1 MKAKNK
7 FGKVIYVFVVA
18 CLFGLAHTTDAAV
31 LKLSPNTGVY
41 SAGSTFTVLVSL
53 NTEGKPVNAADGLL
67 SFNPR
72 ELQVTS
78 VSRAGS
84 IFSLWTEEPSFSN
97 TKGTVQF
104 GGGSP
109 TGYKGAAG
117 SIVSVNFKAL
127 GAGTPKVTF
136 TNGSALA
143 ADGMGTNVLSA
154 MNGGTYTIAAQ
165 GESPA
170 PEYIPPAN
178 TPQAPAVTS
187 STHSDESKWYR
198 EKVAQLSW
206 VLPKDVIAVRMLLD
220 TDSGTVPTK
229 VYEEP
234 ITEKTLE
241 DVSEGTSYFHIQ
253 FKNKEG
259 WGRITHYK
267 LNVDSE
273 APKNFSISEL
283 GDSQNDN
290 PTRTLMLAS
299 EDVSPIDTYKIQIDG
314 KDPFEFSDIEQ
325 VKQYTLEPLTPG
337 YHTLT
342 IEAFDSAGNSSI
354 ASYSLTIRAFE
365 KPVFFEY
372 PTRINTDVIPAL
384 KGKTRP
390 KSTVSVMVARASGDG
405 IVNADI
411 GTPESTYTVMSDD
424 NGEFV
429 FIPNEPFEQGVYVI
443 RATAKD
449 EFGSISELSDEVKI
463 IVDVPGYIVI
473 GSMVLSVLSV
483 VVPSVAL
490 ILVLIFGTWYLWHK
504 LVLWKRKVFKETREA
519 EEQLTREFDILVKN
533 LNERVLELKES
544 RKNKL
549 TKAESD
555 LITQIEND
563 LANAREKI
571 GKEISD
577 IEDVMH

>member
-1 MKAKNK
+1 MKVKNN
-7 FGKVIYVFVVA
+7 FRKVIYVYAVV
-18 CLFGLAHTTDAAV
+18 CLFGFVHTVDAAV
-31 LKLSPNTGVY
+31 LKLSPSTGVY
-41 SAGSTFTVLVSL
+41 SAGATFTVSVSL

-78 VSRAGS
+78 VSRGNS

-109 TGYKGAAG
+109 TGYKGTTG
-117 SIVSVNFKAL
+117 SIISINFKAL
-127 GAGTPKVTF
+127 GAGTPKVNF

-165 GESPA
+165 SESPA

-178 TPQAPAVTS
+178 TPQAPVVTS
-187 STHSDESKWYR
+187 STHQDESEWYK

-206 VLPKDVIAVRMLLD
+206 VLPKDVISVRMLLD

-241 DVSEGTSYFHIQ
+241 DLPEGTSYFHIQ

-259 WGRITHYK
+259 WGRIAHYA

-273 APKNFSISEL
+273 APKNFTISES

-290 PTRTLMLAS
+290 PTRTLTLSS
-299 EDVSPIDTYKIQIDG
+299 EDVSPITTYKIQIDG

-325 VKQYTLEPLTPG
+325 TKQYTLEPLMPG

-342 IEAFDSAGNSSI
+342 VEAFDSAGNSSI

-365 KPVFFEY
+365 KPIFFEY
-372 PTRINTDVIPAL
+372 PTRINTEVIPAL

-390 KSTVSVMVARASGDG
+390 KSTVSIMVARASGDG
-405 IVNADI
+405 IANADI
-411 GTPESTYTVMSDD
+411 GAPESTYTVMSDD
-424 NGEFV
+424 SGEFV
-429 FIPNEPFEQGVYVI
+429 FIPNEPFEQGVYII
-443 RATAKD
+443 RATARD

-473 GSMVLSVLSV
+473 GSMVLSILSV
-483 VVPSVAL
+483 IVPSVAL
-490 ILVLIFGTWYLWHK
+490 LLVLIFGTWYLWHK

-519 EEQLTREFDILVKN
+519 EEQLTREFDILVRN

-555 LITQIEND
+555 LITQIEYD
-563 LANAREKI
+563 LENARKKI
-571 GKEISD
+571 GKEITD
-577 IEDVMH
+577 IENVMH